1 MGPTGLVTKKG
12 KMNKIAQELAHEPQ
26 GSAAP
31 RAGVRP
37 FYRPELDS
45 LRFFAFFGVFLSHTF
60 WYSVP
65 SLVAHHVPFPIA
77 DALVAAAQH
86 GSYGVDLF
94 FALSAYLITELLLR
108 ERETTGHLSVSQFY
122 VRRVLRI
129 WPLYFMLVL
138 VFWRFDPQG
147 GLSVRYVLP
156 MLLFAGNW
164 AFFFF
169 GWPPS
174 AAVPLWSISVEEQF
188 YLLWPPAVA
197 RLSRRGII
205 LAAIGL
211 VLCANIARALEY
223 AWGTAADRLWCNTFA
238 HLDAIAVGILIAAW
252 LNGRSPTLSIAQRVA
267 LLALGFLPILIWDG
281 TRSILDPITRGTVL
295 FVRPWIMVC
304 CAATLLA
311 FIGSSV
317 RSRPIQYLGKISYGL
332 YAYHLACVAVVSKL
346 IVRTHG
352 GFAMAACW
360 FVAAF
365 LLTVAVS
372 AVSYT
377 LWEKPFLRLKQR
389 FTVVVSRN
397 A

>member
-1 MGPTGLVTKKG
+1 
-12 KMNKIAQELAHEPQ
+12 MNKAAQELAPELQ
-26 GSAAP
+26 VSATP
-31 RAGVRP
+31 RAKVRP

-65 SLVAHHVPFPIA
+65 DLAARHVPVPIA
-77 DALVAAAQH
+77 EALVAVARH

-108 ERETTGHLSVSQFY
+108 ERETTGHLSFSQFY
-122 VRRVLRI
+122 ARRALRI

-138 VFWRFDPQG
+138 VFWRFDPYG
-147 GLSVRYVLP
+147 GLSLKYVLP

-164 AFFFF
+164 AFFYF
-169 GWPPS
+169 GWPSS

-197 RLSRRGII
+197 WLSRWGII

-211 VLCANIARALEY
+211 ILCANIARALEY

-238 HLDAIAVGILIAAW
+238 HLDAIAVGILIAVW
-252 LNGRSPTLSIAQRVA
+252 LNGRSPTLSISQRVA
-267 LLALGFLPILIWDG
+267 LLALGFLPILIVDG
-281 TRSILDPITRGTVL
+281 TRSIFDPITLGTVL
-295 FVRPWIMVC
+295 FVRPWAMVC
-304 CAATLLA
+304 CGTTLLA
-311 FIGSSV
+311 FIGEPL
-317 RSRPIQYLGKISYGL
+317 RSKPIQYLGKISYGL
-332 YAYHLACVAVVSKL
+332 YAYHVACVALVGKV
-346 IVRTHG
+346 IVATHR
-352 GFAMAACW
+352 GFA
-360 FVAAF
+360 VAASWYLAGF

-377 LWEKPFLRLKQR
+377 LWEKPFLLLKER
-389 FTVVVSRN
+389 FTVVASRN